1 MPFEARRLPISL
13 LYPRNSCPDL
23 ILEDCTRGYQ
33 FEIYELMIARQW
45 SGWAPKERAPEYLN
59 LFSGQ
64 VQPKLNAIRGFRRSL
79 VLVREHGEETEIVTI
94 TFFERLEDIV
104 AFAGDQYEMA
114 NVSSEARAI
123 LSRFDE
129 AVSHFEV
136 ALQLP

>member
-1 MPFEARRLPISL
+1 LAITNSDLFRRQEPRLGIRTLFEDWFGHSVP
-13 LYPRNSCPDL
+13 
-23 ILEDCTRGYQ
+23 Q
-33 FEIYELMIARQW
+33 
-45 SGWAPKERAPEYLN
+45 EYLN
-59 LFSGQ
+59 LFSAQ
-64 VQPKLNAIRGFRRSL
+64 VQAKLSTIRGFRRSL

-104 AFAGDQYEMA
+104 AFAGDQYEIA

-136 ALQLP
+136 ALELPQTKEARSQNLEFRI